1 MLGSDL
7 AACLAP
13 GFNVTGAGRKPAPHL
28 GLPFEV
34 LDLSRKEQVLA
45 VFEKVRP
52 DYVIHAAAMTRVDDC
67 ESQREQALRDNV
79 TSTQVV
85 VEACRRFGSFL
96 LFVSTDY
103 VFDGEKRG
111 EYLEEDP
118 AAPRSVYG
126 ETKWAAEQIIR
137 QQAAAAVIFR
147 MSWLYGLHG
156 TSFPRTILK
165 KARESERLRVVHDQR
180 GRPTYTEDVARL
192 FKQLLEKHP
201 EILKASAGETFHL
214 GNTGACSWAE
224 FAVEILKRAG
234 LSHIAVDFV
243 PSSEYPR
250 PAKRPANSVL
260 SLDKFQKRFGLS
272 MRPWYEAIGDFMDAI
287 RDEGL

>member
-1 MLGSDL
+1 MADRKIADL
-7 AACLAP
+7 AL
-13 GFNVTGAGRKPAPHL
+13 GFDVTGVGRKSACHL
-28 GLPFEV
+28 RLPFEV
-34 LDLSRKEQVLA
+34 LDLSHKEQVLE
-45 VFEKVRP
+45 VFDKVRP

-103 VFDGEKRG
+103 VFDGTKRG
-111 EYLEEDP
+111 EYLEDDP
-118 AAPRSVYG
+118 AVPRSVYG
-126 ETKWAAEQIIR
+126 ETKWLAEQTIR
-137 QQAAAAVIFR
+137 QQANAFVIFR

-156 TSFPRTILK
+156 PSFPRTILK
-165 KARESERLRVVHDQR
+165 KARESERLRVVKDQR
-180 GRPTYTEDVARL
+180 GRPTYTDDVARL
-192 FKQLLEKHP
+192 FKQLLEKHTDQ
-201 EILKASAGETFHL
+201 LKASAGETFHI

-243 PSSEYPR
+243 PSTEYPR
-250 PAKRPANSVL
+250 PARRPANSVL
-260 SLDKFQKRFGLS
+260 CLDKFQTRFGFPL
-272 MRPWYEAIGDFMDAI
+272 RPWNEAIGDFIAAI